1 MIFARRSQTL
11 RTSSLPWHAEITK
24 TRAFVFKNWIM
35 TKRNVF
41 TLFEIL
47 FWPLVGFLSVGL
59 LTEFAALRP
68 EMRAFILV
76 GIVSMSAVQVCQL
89 DVSYVLLYDVWSKA
103 LKHGFIAPVGIR
115 HLLGGSLVV
124 GSVRGGIVF
133 FLLMGAS
140 YPLFGFD
147 FTVPGAGAIFL
158 FLAGLFLCAAM
169 VGALVCILVLTIGN
183 RAEVAAW
190 SLVSLMLLVC
200 GIYYPISI
208 LPWWAAAVA
217 KLIPLTYF
225 LEYFRYFYGF
235 APSSAHVLFK
245 GYTLVLVYLIIEVFL
260 MRAALNRAKRTGLLL
275 KLSE

>member
-1 MIFARRSQTL
+1 MSSSPLRS
-11 RTSSLPWHAEITK
+11 EITK
-24 TRAFVFKNWIM
+24 TRAFVFKNWTM

-59 LTEFAALRP
+59 LAEFAALQP
-68 EMRAFILV
+68 AMRAFILV

-115 HLLGGSLVV
+115 HQIV
-124 GSVRGGIVF
+124 GSMIVGMFRGGVVF
-133 FLLMGAS
+133 IILMVASHLL
-140 YPLFGFD
+140 FHFD
-147 FTVPGAGAIFL
+147 FMVPGVGPLCIFVL
-158 FLAGLFLCAAM
+158 GLFLSAAT
-169 VGALVCILVLTIGN
+169 VGTLVCILVLTFGN

-200 GIYYPISI
+200 GIYYPVSI
-208 LPWWAAAVA
+208 LPRWANALAN
-217 KLIPLTYF
+217 LIPLTYF
-225 LEYFRYFYGF
+225 LEYFRQFYGF
-235 APSSAHVLFK
+235 LPSSSHVLAK
-245 GYTLVLVYLIIEVFL
+245 AYVSVIAYLIIEVLL
-260 MRAALNRAKRTGLLL
+260 MKAALRRAKRTGLLL